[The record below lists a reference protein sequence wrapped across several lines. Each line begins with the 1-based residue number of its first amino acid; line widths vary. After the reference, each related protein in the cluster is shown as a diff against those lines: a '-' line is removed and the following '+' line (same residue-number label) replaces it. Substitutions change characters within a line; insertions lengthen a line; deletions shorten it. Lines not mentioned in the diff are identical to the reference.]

1 MLDQFREVV
10 VVDFEFTAT
19 SGNRPEPVSLVAHE
33 LKSDRVIRLWRDQ
46 FGPVPPYSTTPDTL
60 FVAYYASAEIGCH
73 RALGWPIP
81 ARILDLFTEFRA
93 RCNGLPTIAGNGL
106 IGALTH
112 FGLDSIG
119 AAEKTEMRDLILR
132 GGPWSPQERADILDY
147 NESDVVALKRLLP
160 AMLPGIDLPR
170 ALLRGRYM
178 AVAAVMEYNGVPI
191 DTVMLE
197 RLRRGWLLIQ
207 DKLIAEIDAD
217 YGVFDGRTFKADRFA
232 VWLARNQIP
241 WPRLDSGRLDLGDET
256 FRQMAR
262 AHPSVAPLRELRS
275 ALADLRLSDLAVGT
289 DGRNRTILSAFRAR
303 TGRNQ
308 PSNSK
313 FIFGPAT
320 WIRCLIKP
328 PPGYAVAY
336 IDWSQQEF
344 GIAAALSGDK
354 AMLAAYESA
363 DPYLAFAKQAGIVP
377 ADATKQSHGPQRE
390 LCKQAVLATQ
400 YGMEA
405 ESLAMRLGQPLVVAR
420 DLLRKH
426 RETYRTF
433 WAWSDAAVAQA
444 MLHGSLW
451 TVFGWPIHVGTECNP
466 RSLRNFPMQAN
477 GAEMLRIACCLATE
491 RGIEVCAP
499 VHDAVLICAPIDRID
514 ADVEAMR
521 AAMAEASRA
530 VLGKLELGSDAKIV
544 RYPDRYVDPRGA
556 VMWDRVCQLLET
568 EERKIA

>member
-241 WPRLDSGRLDLGDET
+241 WPRLDSGRLDLGDDT

-289 DGRNRTILSAFRAR
+289 DGRNRSLPRSHRTQSAEQFEVHLRSRHLDPLSDQAATGLCRGLHRLVAAR
-303 TGRNQ
+303 VRNRRRLIRRQGNVGCIRIRRSVFGVRQAGRHSARGRNQ
-308 PSNSK
+308 T
-313 FIFGPAT
+313 IA
-320 WIRCLIKP
+320 W
-328 PPGYAVAY
+328 
-336 IDWSQQEF
+336 
-344 GIAAALSGDK
+344 AAAR
-354 AMLAAYESA
+354 AV
-363 DPYLAFAKQAGIVP
+363 QAGRACDPIRYGGRKP
-377 ADATKQSHGPQRE
+377 RDAPR
-390 LCKQAVLATQ
+390 ATA
-400 YGMEA
+400 G
-405 ESLAMRLGQPLVVAR
+405 R
-420 DLLRKH
+420 
-426 RETYRTF
+426 
-433 WAWSDAAVAQA
+433 
-444 MLHGSLW
+444 GS
-451 TVFGWPIHVGTECNP
+451 
-466 RSLRNFPMQAN
+466 
-477 GAEMLRIACCLATE
+477 
-491 RGIEVCAP
+491 
-499 VHDAVLICAPIDRID
+499 
-514 ADVEAMR
+514 
-521 AAMAEASRA
+521 
-530 VLGKLELGSDAKIV
+530 
-544 RYPDRYVDPRGA
+544 
-556 VMWDRVCQLLET
+556 
-568 EERKIA
+568 